1 MLAPPFS
8 SCMSRP
14 TGRNLGTRVKPKNGV
29 INSRFFFSG
38 SSCNVEIFPVSCIST
53 KNEGSHADEEVTKI
67 WGFHW
72 GAKRIR
78 RYPADG
84 QKKGPVGGLLGL
96 KRVGSFRHQ
105 AGDGACRMTWSAQ
118 YSIALSLHQ
127 HTRQSHPLQ
136 LRVSLPRYFVSSAC
150 QTMYSGLPN
159 SPPQPHSFKHR
170 QPATLDISPWSFR
183 S

>member
-1 MLAPPFS
+1 M
-8 SCMSRP
+8 
-14 TGRNLGTRVKPKNGV
+14 
-29 INSRFFFSG
+29 
-38 SSCNVEIFPVSCIST
+38 
-53 KNEGSHADEEVTKI
+53 TKI

-127 HTRQSHPLQ
+127 HTRQSHRLTTSRQPPK
-136 LRVSLPRYFVSSAC
+136 VFVSSAC

-159 SPPQPHSFKHR
+159 SPPQPRSFKHR
-170 QPATLDISPWSFR
+170 QPATLDISPWSSR
-183 S
+183 SRSVDAEIPASYATMDTCAIVKPVPLVCV